1 MASFLIST
9 KGIKN
14 LTLFRINLKTIMY
27 HVLSEKKCTLSSV
40 FQTGFPDRP
49 EKKIESSWKN
59 LKIKLNDCH
68 KYIDYFNTKIKN

>member
-49 EKKIESSWKN
+49 EKKLN
-59 LKIKLNDCH
+59 LHEKTWKLN
-68 KYIDYFNTKIKN
+68 